1 MNRLIR
7 TLAAAVAAAAWTGA
21 PASAQDLGEFRDWR
35 AHRFTEEGKRV
46 CTMWSQ
52 PEKAEGKYKRRGEI
66 FALVSH
72 RPAENR
78 LGVVSFEMGYPFAP
92 GKDLAVSVDGGAP
105 IRLPTSGSLAWHD
118 SAEVN
123 VELVKKMRAGN
134 RMVVTGRSA
143 RGTKT
148 TDTYSL
154 SGFTA
159 GYKAVS
165 KACGVR

>member
-7 TLAAAVAAAAWTGA
+7 TLAAAVAAAAWTAA

-92 GKDLAVSVDGGAP
+92 GKDLAVSVDGAAP

-118 SAEVN
+118 STEVN

>member
-7 TLAAAVAAAAWTGA
+7 ALAAAAACMAASV
-21 PASAQDLGEFRDWR
+21 SAQELGEFRDWR
-35 AHRFTEEGKRV
+35 AHRFTEEGKPV

-66 FALVSH
+66 FALVNH

-78 LGVVSFEMGYPFAP
+78 LGIVSFEMGYPFAP
-92 GKDLAVSVDGGAP
+92 GEDLSVSIDGGAP
-105 IRLPTSGSLAWHD
+105 ILLPSSGSLAWHD

-134 RMVVTGRSA
+134 RMVVTGLSQ

-159 GYKAVS
+159 GYKAIS

>member
-7 TLAAAVAAAAWTGA
+7 ALAVAAAACMA
-21 PASAQDLGEFRDWR
+21 ASASAQELGEFRDWR
-35 AHRFTEEGKRV
+35 AHLFTEDGKRV

-52 PEKAEGKYKRRGEI
+52 PGKAEGKYERRGEI
-66 FALVSH
+66 FALVNH

-78 LGVVSFEMGYPFAP
+78 LGIVSFELGYPFAS
-92 GKDLAVSVDGGAP
+92 GKDLAVSIDGGAP

-123 VELVKKMRAGN
+123 AELVKKMRAGN
-134 RMVVTGRSA
+134 RMVVTGESK

-159 GYKAVS
+159 GWKAIS